1 MRIAT
6 RVMVVGGLI
15 AALSVGGWAPAH
27 GAVSKECKASRK
39 CRGAIV
45 SRSSK
50 ATAQAL
56 KSLDKCHAKRD
67 AGKFAGDC
75 NAIDGAALIAK
86 GAGLIN
92 KRCAP
97 TDPVRCLFRDC
108 DPVGS
113 IGQSLGTALRATAA
127 DIQGSPSL
135 GGDKQ
140 HIKCHK
146 AVGSARSTLVK
157 TLLKSAI
164 GCQKLGDAGSC
175 EFTPTQCSNV
185 VAPASTTA
193 GLRGKISRACGSL
206 TGDDIDSCSPLPD
219 CVIDSAVET
228 AQRLV
233 KQIYSS
239 AAECGDGIITPPNEE
254 CDDGNDIDDD
264 ACSNS
269 CRPAVCGDNIT
280 QSNEECDDNANDEDA
295 CAQCKLARCGDGFIR
310 TEVGPN
316 ETAEQCDDGNDVA
329 DDGCTNCTIDA
340 ISCDP
345 AVGYRVTVAIDYD
358 RNAADMN
365 SIRVSLGYPVGVS
378 IPGTGQDPSVQQ
390 RITILGPNPA
400 DFLSIG
406 NDQDVQPPAG
416 VDDTL
421 TVLYASLADTL
432 EDPDDGIAPGDQ
444 MEVHY
449 DCADGARFSGD
460 DFTCNVLD
468 ASDLSSTPILDA
480 QCIVR
485 VSAP

>member
-6 RVMVVGGLI
+6 RVMIAGLAAALCVGG
-15 AALSVGGWAPAH
+15 GAPAH
-27 GAVSKECKASRK
+27 GAVSKECKASKK

-50 ATAQAL
+50 ATSLAL
-56 KSLDKCHAKRD
+56 KQLDKCHAKRD

-75 NAIDGAALIAK
+75 NAIDGGALLAK

-113 IGQSLGTALRATAA
+113 IGQSLGVALQATAA
-127 DIQGSPSL
+127 EIQGSPSL

-140 HIKCHK
+140 RIKCHK
-146 AVGSARSTLVK
+146 AVGAARSTLVK
-157 TLLKSAI
+157 ALLKSAI
-164 GCQKLGDAGSC
+164 GCQKLGDVGTC
-175 EFTPTQCSNV
+175 EFSPTSCSNV
-185 VAPASTTA
+185 TAPASTTA
-193 GLRGKISRACGSL
+193 GLRSKITRACGSL

-254 CDDGNDIDDD
+254 CDDGNDVDDD

-269 CRPAVCGDNIT
+269 CRPAVCGDEIT
-280 QSNEECDDNANDEDA
+280 QSNEECDDNAIDEDG

-310 TEVGPN
+310 TEGDAP
-316 ETAEQCDDGNDVA
+316 EQCDDGNDVA
-329 DDGCTNCTIDA
+329 DDGCTDCTIDA
-340 ISCDP
+340 VSCDP
-345 AVGYRVTVAIDYD
+345 AVGYRVTIAIEYD
-358 RNAADMN
+358 QNAADLNAIQMDL
-365 SIRVSLGYPVGVS
+365 VYPVGVS
-378 IPGTGQDPSVQQ
+378 IPGSAQDPSVQQ
-390 RITILGPNPA
+390 RIVVLGPTPS
-400 DFLSIG
+400 DFIYFG
-406 NDQDVQPPAG
+406 NDKDLLPAPPDG

-421 TVLYASLADTL
+421 TIAYASAADTV
-432 EDPDDGIAPGDQ
+432 ENPTDGIPPGDQ
-444 MEVHY
+444 VEIRF
-449 DCADGARFSGD
+449 DCAEGARFSGD
-460 DFTCNVLD
+460 DFGCNPTS
-468 ASDLSSTPILDA
+468 ASTLTNPLPVSDVACT
-480 QCIVR
+480 VR

>member
-6 RVMVVGGLI
+6 KVIVVAGLA
-15 AALSVGGWAPAH
+15 AALGIGGGAPAS
-27 GAVSKECKASRK
+27 GAVSKECKASKK

-50 ATAQAL
+50 ATVQAL
-56 KSLDKCHAKRD
+56 KQLDKCHAKRD

-75 NAIDGAALIAK
+75 NAIDGGALLAK

-92 KRCAP
+92 KRCSAN
-97 TDPVRCLFRDC
+97 DPVRCLFRDC

-113 IGQSLGTALRATAA
+113 IAQALGAALQSTGT
-127 DIQGSPSL
+127 DVQGSPSL

-140 HIKCHK
+140 RIKCHK
-146 AVGSARSTLVK
+146 TVGSARSTLVK
-157 TLLKSAI
+157 AMLKSAI
-164 GCQKLGDAGSC
+164 GCQKLGDVGSC
-175 EFTPTQCSNV
+175 EFSPTSCSNV
-185 VAPASTTA
+185 TAPASTTA
-193 GLRGKISRACGSL
+193 GLRSKITRACGSL

-239 AAECGDGIITPPNEE
+239 AAECGDGITTPPNEE
-254 CDDGNDIDDD
+254 CDDGNADDTD

-269 CRPAVCGDNIT
+269 CRAAVCGDAIT
-280 QSNEECDDNANDEDA
+280 QSNEECDDNAIDEDG
-295 CAQCKLARCGDGFIR
+295 CAQCKIARCGDGFIR
-310 TEVGPN
+310 TEVGPG

-340 ISCDP
+340 IACDP

-365 SIRVSLGYPVGVS
+365 SIRVSLGYPEGVS
-378 IPGTGQDPSVQQ
+378 IPGSGQDPSVQE
-390 RITILGPNPA
+390 RISILGANPA
-400 DFLSIG
+400 DFLSVG
-406 NDQDVQPPAG
+406 NDQDAVPPAG

-421 TVLYASLADTL
+421 VVLYASLADTL

-444 MEVHY
+444 MEVRY
-449 DCADGARFSGD
+449 DCAEGARFSGD
-460 DFTCNVLD
+460 DFTCLVLD
-468 ASDLSSTPILDA
+468 ASDLTSTAIAA
-480 QCIVR
+480 QCTVR